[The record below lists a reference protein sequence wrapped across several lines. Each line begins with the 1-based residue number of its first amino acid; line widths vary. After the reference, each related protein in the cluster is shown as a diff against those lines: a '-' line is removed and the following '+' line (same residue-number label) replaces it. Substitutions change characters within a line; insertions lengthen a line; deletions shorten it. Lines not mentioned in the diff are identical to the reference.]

1 MITLADWRPTR
12 YQKDLVNKVLSRK
25 RLTYGDMTRKFEE
38 KFARIHGWNYALFT
52 SSGTDALKIALGA
65 LKQKYGWKDG
75 DEVIIPAVTF
85 IATLNVVLMNN
96 LTPVLVEVQKH
107 SVNLDPELIIE
118 AITKKTVAIM
128 PVHLLGQAASMP
140 AIMKIAAANNLKV
153 VEDSCE
159 TMFIDTK
166 IKGQVACY
174 STYIAHVLVTGVGGF
189 ITTNDK
195 KLATTMRS
203 MMFHGRDESYLSM
216 DDKTT
221 HKLHYW
227 FPRFGYSDRLT
238 ELEGALGLGEL
249 RDWQKMILKRQKNAK
264 YLMDNLNFAS
274 IPVQDVNNH
283 AFMFFPLF
291 VNDRDRLAEYLDENG
306 VQVRF
311 MFPLTTQLT
320 VKKYLKNE
328 YPVAQWVNQNGLLLP
343 CHQYLRKQDLD
354 KIISVIRSFY
364 NETS

>member
-12 YQKDLVNKVLSRK
+12 YQKDLVNKVLSSR

-38 KFARIHGWNYALFT
+38 EFARIHGWKYALFT

-65 LKQKYGWKDG
+65 LKEKYGWKDG
-75 DEVIIPAVTF
+75 DEIIIPAVTF
-85 IATLNVVLMNN
+85 IATFNVVLMNN
-96 LTPVLVEVQKH
+96 LTPVLVDVQKH
-107 SVNLDPELIIE
+107 TVNLDPELIKK

-128 PVHLLGQAASMP
+128 PVHLLGQAANMP
-140 AIMKIAAANNLKV
+140 AIMKIALAYNLKV

-166 IKGQVACY
+166 IKGQIACY

-203 MMFHGRDESYLSM
+203 MMFHGRHESYLSM
-216 DDKTT
+216 NDKTT

-227 FPRFGYSDRLT
+227 FPRFGYSNRLT
-238 ELEGALGLGEL
+238 ELEAALGLGEL
-249 RDWQKMILKRQKNAK
+249 RDWQKMVIKRQKNAK
-264 YLMDNLNFAS
+264 YLMENLSFAS
-274 IPVQDVNNH
+274 IPVLDVNNH

-291 VNDRDRLAEYLDENG
+291 VKGRDKLIKSLDENG
-306 VQVRF
+306 VQARLIL
-311 MFPLTTQLT
+311 PLTTQPT
-320 VKKYLKNE
+320 VKKYLKNK
-328 YPVAQWVNQNGLLLP
+328 YPVAQWINRNGLLLP

-354 KIISVIRSFY
+354 KIISIIRSFC
-364 NETS
+364 NV